1 MDKLELCYAT
11 IEQLAKLISS
21 KQVSPTEVTQAH
33 LDRIA
38 AIDGHLNSFITVLAD
53 QAIEQSKAAEREIQS
68 GHYRGPFHGT
78 SLALKDLYYSKGTR
92 TTSGAKVY
100 NEFIPDYDSDVGSRF
115 NQAGAILLG
124 KLNLFPIAMGG
135 SGVNPDYGDAHN
147 PWDLSLETGGSSSG
161 SGAAV
166 AAGLCSIATGSDTG
180 GSIRI
185 PASFCGLVG
194 FKPTYGL
201 VSRHGVSPLSWSM
214 DHCGPMTRS
223 VIDCAMAMNVLTGHD
238 QSYIRSS
245 NRPAIDYVDTI
256 KNGIRGLRIGVPKE
270 FFEVPLSNDVSANVL
285 KALDLLGELGAEV
298 REVSWPDFHSAV
310 TAGSIISLVE
320 GAAIHA
326 DTVDTRGQEFTS
338 NVRPRVEAGKLVSAA
353 DYIKAQQ
360 FRRLYVEKSFQLM
373 ENLDLL
379 VGPTTPVPA
388 FKLGAEDIPLEGT
401 TGYLWTSLPTFTR
414 PFNFNGFPA
423 ISVVCGF
430 SGEGLPIGMQ
440 ISGRPFEDATVL
452 RAAYSYEHSTDWST
466 RRPPI

>member
-1 MDKLELCYAT
+1 MDQLELCYST

-21 KQVSPTEVTQAH
+21 KEVSPTEVTEAH

-38 AIDGHLNSFITVLAD
+38 KVDGQLNSFITVLAD
-53 QAIEQSKAAEREIQS
+53 EAIEQSKAAEREILS
-68 GHYRGPFHGT
+68 GNYRGPFHGT
-78 SLALKDLYYSKGTR
+78 SLALKDLYYTKGTA

-100 NEFIPDYDSDVGSRF
+100 NGFIPNYDSDVTSRF
-115 NQAGAILLG
+115 NKAGAILLG

-135 SGVNPDYGDAHN
+135 SGVNPDYGDTHN
-147 PWDLSLETGGSSSG
+147 PWNLELETGGSSSG

-185 PASFCGLVG
+185 PASFCGLTG

-201 VSRHGVSPLSWSM
+201 VSRSGVSPLSWSM
-214 DHCGPMTRS
+214 DHCGPMARS
-223 VIDCAMAMNVLTGHD
+223 VMDCALAMNVLADHRQTNVT
-238 QSYIRSS
+238 SS
-245 NRPAIDYVDTI
+245 ELNTTDYASSI
-256 KNGIRGLRIGVPKE
+256 EGGIRGLRIGVPKE
-270 FFEVPLSNDVSANVL
+270 FFEVPLSNDVKDRVT
-285 KALDLLGELGAEV
+285 KAIDLLEELGAEV
-298 REVSWPDFHSAV
+298 REVSWPDFHAAV

-320 GAAIHA
+320 GAAIHS
-326 DTVDTRGQEFTS
+326 DTVETLGQEFTS
-338 NVRPRVEAGKLVSAA
+338 NVRPRVEAGKFVSAS

-360 FRRLYVEKSFQLM
+360 FRRQYVEKSFQLM

-388 FKLGAEDIPLEGT
+388 FKIGSDDIPLEGT

-423 ISVVCGF
+423 ISITCGF

-440 ISGRPFEDATVL
+440 IAGRPFEDSTVL
-452 RAAYSYEHSTDWST
+452 RAAHSYEQSTDWST
-466 RRPPI
+466 FHPPI